1 MLLSSCVGVSWKYK
15 SAEILMTKRSLDVY
29 NISLKCSNHRKRT
42 WEEESLQTFWKVNLW
57 VHQKPSFLKRKEK
70 FFHRLYV
77 ENQIHIF
84 RYSKKSH
91 LIFKNKKSETPN
103 CINFKGINSVMKNNL
118 RIRLRFS
125 QNNGP
130 IQLIISINL
139 TCSLH

>member
-1 MLLSSCVGVSWKYK
+1 MSSTVITVDFFEMLLSSSVGVSWKYK

-77 ENQIHIF
+77 ENQIHIL

-91 LIFKNKKSETPN
+91 LVFKNKN
-103 CINFKGINSVMKNNL
+103 GVNSWYYEVKA
-118 RIRLRFS
+118 
-125 QNNGP
+125 
-130 IQLIISINL
+130 QLYQFWRYQQCNEE
-139 TCSLH
+139 